1 MTYTFGRIGSLLGAP
16 AAINGVI
23 SEIETAVNSLVSKT
37 DNTGNQMSV
46 SLDLNS
52 NRILNLPPPLYDH
65 EPARFSDLLSV
76 QTGALT
82 LLGPQASIRGGIFL
96 SSPIA
101 TKFVSGVNSNGDLIY
116 TRPTMTDISGLLPY
130 ATGAAGT
137 GLNAT
142 ASGFSSSNQALW
154 LVGNLTGVGTGP
166 YSIISVNDTSSNSTA
181 GTAQAALWVAHNI
194 KAGAGA
200 GNRSSLLPILVKDA
214 ALPGT
219 DKNLKFYVPFFSQF
233 YINAGDGGS
242 AGNYMGDHYG
252 GASIVQA
259 QTGATWL
266 ETIQG
271 YEVDVSVQTGANV
284 RLKSGIL
291 IAGVNNDSQHAD
303 EWEAFLAFT
312 RDGTSSATWNRAI
325 DLFYPQG
332 QWAFNSTTTILG
344 SSYAG
349 AIGWGIDFSNLTIT
363 NYAFKSPNFNVSGAG
378 AINASTII
386 SSGSVAGLVTGPRS
400 GSGNSYQWYNPTGVS
415 LVLTNGASDLITLA
429 DSGDITT
436 IGSIKGTVLATS
448 SPTTI
453 TNNYTVGS
461 GDSDITCN
469 GSASITLTLPSASAN
484 PGRIIWLRNIAAFTV
499 VSASSNVIPLAGGA
513 AGTAIMA
520 ATAGKWVR
528 LKSDGSSN
536 WIITAGN

>member
-142 ASGFSSSNQALW
+142 ANNFSSSNQALW
-154 LVGNLTGVGTGP
+154 LVGTLTNTGTAP
-166 YSIISVNDTSSNSTA
+166 YSLISVGDTAANSTYGDA
-181 GTAQAALWVAHNI
+181 VRSLWIAHNI
-194 KAGAGA
+194 NTGAGA
-200 GNRSSLLPILVKDA
+200 GNRFALTPILTKNV

-219 DKNLKFYVPFFSQF
+219 DKNLKFYIPHFSQF
-233 YINAGDGGS
+233 YVKSGDGGS
-242 AGNYMGDHYG
+242 IGNYYGAHYG
-252 GASIVQA
+252 GAALVQA
-259 QTGATWL
+259 ESGATYL

-271 YEVDVSVQTGANV
+271 FEIDVSIQTGANSSIKNA
-284 RLKSGIL
+284 LL
-291 IAGVNNDSQHAD
+291 LAGVNSDSQHGD
-303 EWEAFLAFT
+303 TWEAFIAFA
-312 RDGTSSATWNRAI
+312 RDGTSSATWNRGL
-325 DLFYPQG
+325 DLFFPKG
-332 QWAFNSTTTILG
+332 QWAWSSASTFIG
-344 SSYAG
+344 SSSSG
-349 AIGWGIDFSNLTIT
+349 TLGWGIDFSNLTIT
-363 NYAFKSPNFNVSGAG
+363 NYAFKSPNFSVSGTG

-415 LVLTNGASDLITLA
+415 LILTNGASDLITLA
-429 DSGDITT
+429 DSGNITT
-436 IGSIKGTVLATS
+436 IGSIKGTILATS
-448 SPTTI
+448 NPTTI

-461 GDSDITCN
+461 EDSDITCN

-513 AGTAIMA
+513 AGTTIMA

>member
-142 ASGFSSSNQALW
+142 ANNFSSSNQALW
-154 LVGNLTGVGTGP
+154 LVGTLTNTGSAP
-166 YSIISVNDTSSNSTA
+166 YSLISVGDTAANSTYGDA
-181 GTAQAALWVAHNI
+181 VRSLWIAHNI
-194 KAGAGA
+194 NTGAGA
-200 GNRSSLLPILVKDA
+200 GNRFALTPILTKNV

-219 DKNLKFYVPFFSQF
+219 DKNLKFYIPHFSQF
-233 YINAGDGGS
+233 YVKSGDGGS
-242 AGNYMGDHYG
+242 IGNYYGAHYG
-252 GASIVQA
+252 GSALVQA
-259 QTGATWL
+259 ESGATYL
-266 ETIQG
+266 ETMQG
-271 YEVDVSVQTGANV
+271 FEIDVSIQTGANSSIKNA
-284 RLKSGIL
+284 LL
-291 IAGVNNDSQHAD
+291 LAGVNSDSQHGD
-303 EWEAFLAFT
+303 TWEAFIAFA
-312 RDGTSSATWNRAI
+312 RDGTSSATWNRGL
-325 DLFYPQG
+325 DLFFPKG
-332 QWAFNSTTTILG
+332 QWAWSSASTFIG
-344 SSYAG
+344 SSSAG
-349 AIGWGIDFSNLTIT
+349 TLGWGIDFSNLTIT
-363 NYAFKSPNFNVSGAG
+363 NYAFKSPNFSVSGTG

-436 IGSIKGTVLATS
+436 IGSIKGTVLSTS
-448 SPTTI
+448 NPTTI

-484 PGRIIWLRNIAAFTV
+484 PGKIIWLRNIAAFTV
-499 VSASSNVIPLAGGA
+499 VSASFNVVPLAGGA

>member
-23 SEIETAVNSLVSKT
+23 SEIEAAVNSLVSKT

-65 EPARFSDLLSV
+65 EPARFSDLLNV
-76 QTGALT
+76 QEGALT
-82 LLGPQASIRGGIFL
+82 LLGPQASVRGGIFL

-142 ASGFSSSNQALW
+142 ANNFSSTNQALW
-154 LVGNLTGVGTGP
+154 LVGTLTNTGTAP
-166 YSIISVNDTSSNSTA
+166 YSLISVGDTAANSTYGDA
-181 GTAQAALWVAHNI
+181 VRSLWIAHNI
-194 KAGAGA
+194 NTGAGA
-200 GNRSSLLPILVKDA
+200 GNRFALTPILTKNV

-219 DKNLKFYVPFFSQF
+219 DKNLKFYIPHFSQF
-233 YINAGDGGS
+233 YVKSGDGGS
-242 AGNYMGDHYG
+242 IGNYYGAHYG
-252 GASIVQA
+252 GGALVQA
-259 QTGATWL
+259 ESGATYL
-266 ETIQG
+266 ETMQG
-271 YEVDVSVQTGANV
+271 FEIDVSIQTGANSSIKNA
-284 RLKSGIL
+284 LL
-291 IAGVNNDSQHAD
+291 LAGVNSDSQHGD
-303 EWEAFLAFT
+303 TWEAFIAFA
-312 RDGTSSATWNRAI
+312 RDGTSSATWNRGL
-325 DLFYPQG
+325 DLFFPKG
-332 QWAFNSTTTILG
+332 QWAWSSASTFIG
-344 SSYAG
+344 SSSAG
-349 AIGWGIDFSNLTIT
+349 TLGWGIDFSNLTIS
-363 NYAFKSPNFNVSGAG
+363 NYAFKSPSFSVSGTG
-378 AINASTII
+378 VINASTII

-400 GSGNSYQWYNPTGVS
+400 GSGNNYQWYNPTGVS

-429 DSGDITT
+429 DSGNITT
-436 IGSIKGTVLATS
+436 IGSIKGTVLSTS
-448 SPTTI
+448 NPTTI

-499 VSASSNVIPLAGGA
+499 VSASSNVVPLAGGA